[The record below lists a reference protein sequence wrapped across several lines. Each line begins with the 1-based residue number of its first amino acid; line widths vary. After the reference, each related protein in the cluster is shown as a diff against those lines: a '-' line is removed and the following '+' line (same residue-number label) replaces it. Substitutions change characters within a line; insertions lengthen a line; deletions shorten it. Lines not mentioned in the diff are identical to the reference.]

1 MEDDTFDHGAM
12 SQHLEE
18 LKRVKNLK
26 RNKER
31 DPSEGGKK
39 AKKASEEG
47 SSASDLGSGPAT
59 QDKQVEYNATKQ
71 KRINEQAGVNILP

>member
-1 MEDDTFDHGAM
+1 MDDDTFEHGVM
-12 SQHLEE
+12 SQQVQEP
-18 LKRVKNLK
+18 KRVQNLK

-47 SSASDLGSGPAT
+47 SSASDLRSGSAP
-59 QDKQVEYNATKQ
+59 QDKQAEYNAAKQ